1 MLIDRLINTSLDSVI
16 PERSQREQLVKA
28 GNLTQAASKI
38 LGNKRRR
45 RNQQSGA
52 SNPNHLFESTTWSPT
67 VDPKPDLDVFDGPI
81 DISSDYTGFIE
92 IAGKIIYLIPFGIFS
107 LLNQLFFSV
116 RNDLNEG
123 GDRVLFLYS
132 DYFETI
138 LPGAEAQNLD
148 DVDDVSYILNI
159 VVQVLCA
166 LIVLVL
172 LLLAALCFMHR
183 YYSKQA
189 VQGEEVISLRDSLR

>member
-1 MLIDRLINTSLDSVI
+1 M
-16 PERSQREQLVKA
+16 
-28 GNLTQAASKI
+28 
-38 LGNKRRR
+38 
-45 RNQQSGA
+45 
-52 SNPNHLFESTTWSPT
+52 
-67 VDPKPDLDVFDGPI
+67 
-81 DISSDYTGFIE
+81 
-92 IAGKIIYLIPFGIFS
+92 
-107 LLNQLFFSV
+107 
-116 RNDLNEG
+116 
-123 GDRVLFLYS
+123 FLYS